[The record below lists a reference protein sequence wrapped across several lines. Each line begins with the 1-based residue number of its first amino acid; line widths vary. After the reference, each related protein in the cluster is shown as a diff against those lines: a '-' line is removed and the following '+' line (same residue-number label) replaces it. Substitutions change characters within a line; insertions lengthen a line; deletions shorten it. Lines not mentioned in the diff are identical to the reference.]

1 MSSSDDMN
9 FTVSDAAKIG
19 RRDGVDEKEFSRDRP
34 PVYLIGAKSYFE
46 SRIKALDS
54 SLVAIANRT
63 TDRGEEST
71 SESYYKEKER
81 LLSEWRAVNHA
92 HHDEHLEQIKLENF
106 DPSVFDYELE
116 TSRKRLDEL
125 RNDYDVR
132 KNQWMEVEHG
142 RPQFVGWVKWLV
154 IFFFAIAEIVAN
166 LDWLNGLLADVDS
179 PFPISPKY
187 FIMVVA
193 FVVSLGLMI
202 IGEKSGE
209 DLRQRNY
216 GQLSWKLLALVCAG
230 STIAYYRDHALAVAA
245 ATNAEGE
252 LDKTAIEFDPSRFG
266 VSLAIFVIFTA
277 IALIVGYYS
286 SHSSPEFKTRRDAFN
301 QIKDEVT
308 LQEDE
313 ISSLL
318 ERKQS
323 SLAAYQV
330 TKVKRIEDLKADLV
344 QRERV
349 EDARIDMLL
358 EEKHPF
364 GFFRR
369 FARMQNELE
378 SIRQEFFKVCAAY
391 IGAYNSECSDSGLP
405 ADLVNLHVPER
416 LAVDNP
422 DPADFRA
429 VSS

>member
-9 FTVSDAAKIG
+9 FTISDAAKIG
-19 RRDGVDEKEFSRDRP
+19 KRDGEVEGAFTRDRP
-34 PVYLIGAKSYFE
+34 PAYLIGAKSYFE

-54 SLVAIANRT
+54 TLVAIANRT
-63 TDRGEEST
+63 TDRGDEST
-71 SESYYKEKER
+71 SDSYYAEKDR
-81 LLSEWRAVNHA
+81 LLSEWKAVNQA
-92 HHDEHLEQIKLENF
+92 HHDENLEQIQQEDF
-106 DPSVFDYELE
+106 DPSVMDYELT
-116 TSRKRLDEL
+116 TSNKRLTEL
-125 RNDYDVR
+125 GTDYEIR
-132 KNQWMEVEHG
+132 KEQWIEVEHG

-187 FIMVVA
+187 FIMMVA

-202 IGEKSGE
+202 MGEKSGE

-216 GQLSWKLLALVCAG
+216 GQLSWKLLALFSAG
-230 STIAYYRDHALAVAA
+230 STIAYYRDHALAVTA

-252 LDKTAIEFDPSRFG
+252 LDKAAIEFDPSRFG
-266 VSLAIFVIFTA
+266 VSLAIFVIFTS

-286 SHSSPEFKTRRDAFN
+286 SYSSPEFKTRKDAFEK
-301 QIKDEVT
+301 IKVEVT
-308 LQEDE
+308 QQERE
-313 ISSLL
+313 ITKLL

-323 SLAAYQV
+323 SLATYQAS
-330 TKVKRIEDLKADLV
+330 KMQRIEALKAGLV
-344 QRERV
+344 QREQQ
-349 EDARIDMLL
+349 EANRIDMVL

-364 GFFRR
+364 GFFIKY
-369 FARMQNELE
+369 AKMQSELE
-378 SIRQEFFKVCAAY
+378 SIRQEFYKVCAAY
-391 IGAYNSECSDSGLP
+391 IGGYNEECSADSLP
-405 ADLVNLHVPER
+405 ADLVTLYIPER
-416 LAVDNP
+416 LGVDNP